1 MSEQDR
7 ALVYLVPSLDVCW
20 ANFAPM
26 RPHRNFIADPP
37 PVAQCADELGRV
49 VAELGPFLEGQYVLA
64 VHTGTYNRDAFYQEP
79 FLAHYRSAVAQGAG
93 IAIHPHEE
101 IRAKG
106 TGHITEPYMRQMIRA
121 RKDQLLAG
129 GVTPTAYKGGH
140 FAYPAWLTRI
150 LDEEGLHVDFSA
162 APGYS
167 EPRCDANWIGVAPG
181 GGYLSFEDP
190 TWPEGQG
197 TRSRVLEMPL
207 GNDGGGAVEEV
218 NTLYNEKTDLA
229 NLLRVWDAIVAQ
241 ARAAG
246 RPFFVHYLFHN
257 TSIAEPRWMDQFRHV
272 IDHARANHGVIA
284 SPATAK
290 AAYDRRMAPPG

>member
-1 MSEQDR
+1 MASQED
-7 ALVYLVPSLDVCW
+7 ALVYVVPSLDVCW

-26 RPHRNFIADPP
+26 RQHRGFVAEPP
-37 PVAQCADELGRV
+37 PVAQCCDELGRV
-49 VAELGPFLEGQYVLA
+49 VDQIGPFLEGQYVLA
-64 VHTGTYNRDAFYQEP
+64 VHTGAYNRDAFYREP
-79 FLAHYRSAVAQGAG
+79 FLDHYRRAVAQGAG

-106 TGHITEPYMRQMIRA
+106 TGHITEDYMRAMVQQ
-121 RKDQLLAG
+121 RKAELLVG

-140 FAYPAWLTRI
+140 FSYPPYMTRI
-150 LDEEGLHVDFSA
+150 LEEEGLHVDFSA

-167 EPRCDANWIGVAPG
+167 EPRCDANWEGVPAE
-181 GGYLSFEDP
+181 GGYLCYEDP
-190 TWPEGQG
+190 TWPAGRG
-197 TRSRVLEMPL
+197 TRSAVLEMPL
-207 GNDGGGAVEEV
+207 GNDGMGAVEEV

-241 ARAAG
+241 ARAAR

-257 TSIAEPRWMDQFRHV
+257 TSIAESRWLDQFRRV
-272 IDHARANHGVIA
+272 IDHARKNHGVVA

-290 AAYDRRMAPPG
+290 AAYDRLPLVAV